1 MTGCELFFTV
11 IPSLCWRY
19 WVSEGGSPAGDI
31 REVTEL
37 MGAEKKEKESAPLE
51 LLILCVIRG
60 LEQISSSRMAGKTA
74 TASRASSC
82 EI

>member
-1 MTGCELFFTV
+1 M
-11 IPSLCWRY
+11 IPNLCWRY

-37 MGAEKKEKESAPLE
+37 TGEEEKEKESAPVV
-51 LLILCVIRG
+51 LCVIRG

-74 TASRASSC
+74 TASKASSC